1 MRYLLALVLSLSYAP
16 ICTAASYSVTRS
28 TAVIFQ
34 SGAMAPEPQA
44 SLSVPRFDPTFGELT
59 DIEVQIGVDIDADVL
74 VRPKNSETEL
84 PTEGIVYMA
93 MQYTV
98 ASDFGELIS
107 GQEPG
112 MLVIQEYVT
121 LQEGDDSVVG
131 VLEGADTTTY
141 NFPPVPYAIDQQQF
155 EGLWFELRIPY
166 WDLYAF
172 EPSGVVP
179 MDVILSLP
187 ENQWTF
193 TVSVT
198 YGYSIPEPAS
208 LLLAV
213 FGCLLWSDRR
223 RSAEV
228 RSTAQ
233 SSGVD

>member
-1 MRYLLALVLSLSYAP
+1 MRYLLALVLSLSSAP
-16 ICTAASYSVTRS
+16 LCTAASYSVTRS
-28 TAVIFQ
+28 AAVIFP

-44 SLSVPRFDPTFGELT
+44 SLFVPRFDPALGELT
-59 DIEVQIGVDIDADVL
+59 DIKVQIGVEINADVL

-84 PTEGIVYMA
+84 PADGIVYLA

-98 ASDFGELIS
+98 ASSFGELIS

-112 MLVIQEYVT
+112 MLVIQDNVT
-121 LQEGDDSVVG
+121 LHEGDDSAVG
-131 VLEGADTTTY
+131 VLGGADTTAY
-141 NFPPVPYAIDQQQF
+141 NFPPVPYAIEQQQV
-155 EGLWFELRIPY
+155 EGLWFELRVPY

-193 TVSVT
+193 AVSVT

-208 LLLAV
+208 SLLAA
-213 FGCLLWSDRR
+213 FGCILSCDRR
-223 RSAEV
+223 RSADV
-228 RSTAQ
+228 RNAALSG
-233 SSGVD
+233 GVD